1 MALQKKVMELQGEQ
15 TELLGLAGISQ
26 GKFAQYAAQL
36 GPFMQELIF
45 SSDVSLE
52 DLKKS
57 LEIKTEYL

>member
-1 MALQKKVMELQGEQ
+1 
-15 TELLGLAGISQ
+15 LGLAGISQ
-26 GKFAQYAAQL
+26 AKFAQYAAQL

-52 DLKKS
+52 DLKRS